1 MNPGL
6 IYVIGTLCTW
16 GGWILVGLAVW
27 CLAKFLFGGSGVSKA
42 EMQRGMI
49 MNGLFGGAL
58 LVISLFWKL
67 DLGRDR
73 TEGLQFPVAW
83 VLMPWSGWLV
93 LVAIGYAITRAIQG
107 FTGISVAER
116 QARWQ
121 AFGIWVGV
129 AFVGYLL
136 FKRTG
141 EEPTYFRGVIPLS
154 MTFVITAV
162 GFAVAA
168 MALMALASRSLA
180 TRGVA
185 KVVITQAAL
194 IIGSIVFGIPFAW
207 LLVSSFKEDK
217 DIAQADGLRWVPL
230 ITQQAKYWDKEDP
243 IFITQYKGEEV
254 QGAIIGVKP
263 NGDVMLDINKP
274 MSLRGITAEVP
285 RSSLKETQRDVPMVT
300 GTIQGT
306 KVSGIVIKELED
318 GKRRTLIQSDGPL
331 KGKTVD
337 ATAAEVQDVRIPGLR
352 WQNYPDALDFLPPD
366 TAKGLVYLKNTL
378 ILVTLTVLGT
388 LVSCTIVAYAF
399 ARLQFFGSKFLFSV
413 MLSSMML
420 PGAVTMLPSFLIFTN
435 LGWVDTLYPLWVP
448 AFFGGAFNVF
458 LLRQFFSQ
466 IPMELEDAAKVDGCT
481 YFVTLFKIM
490 VPQIKPALAAIAV
503 MTILGTWNNFMG
515 PLIFINSPE
524 MMPIAYGLQLYNSMR
539 GGEPGLLMAA
549 TTMSVVPI
557 VLLFFFAQ
565 KYLIEG
571 VTLSGLGGR

>member
-243 IFITQYKGEEV
+243 IFIAQYKGEEV

>member
-306 KVSGIVIKELED
+306 KVSGIVVKELED

>member
-107 FTGISVAER
+107 FTGISAAER

>member
-185 KVVITQAAL
+185 KVVITPTAL

>member
-306 KVSGIVIKELED
+306 KVSGIVIKELEE

>member
-6 IYVIGTLCTW
+6 IYVIGTICTW
-16 GGWILVGLAVW
+16 GGWILVALAAS
-27 CLAKFLFGGSGVSKA
+27 CLARYLFGGAGVSKSD
-42 EMQRGMI
+42 MQRGMVI
-49 MNGLFGGAL
+49 NGLIGGAL
-58 LVISLFWKL
+58 LIISLFWKI
-67 DLGRDR
+67 DLGRER
-73 TEGLQFPVAW
+73 TEGIQFPVAW

-93 LVAIGYAITRAIQG
+93 LVAIAYALTRAIQG
-107 FTGISVAER
+107 FTGISAQER
-116 QARWQ
+116 QAKWR

-129 AFVGYLL
+129 AAVGVFL
-136 FKRTG
+136 FKQTG
-141 EEPTYFRGVIPLS
+141 ESPTYFRGVIPMS
-154 MTFVITAV
+154 MTFVITV
-162 GFAVAA
+162 IGFGIAT
-168 MALMALASRSLA
+168 MALMAFASRSLA
-180 TRGVA
+180 TRGAA
-185 KVVITQAAL
+185 KVVITQVAL
-194 IIGSIVFGIPFAW
+194 VIGSIVFGIPFAW

-243 IFITQYKGEEV
+243 VYVTKYKDEEV
-254 QGAIIGVKP
+254 QGAIIGVKS
-263 NGDVMLDINKP
+263 NGDVTLDINKP
-274 MSLRGITAEVP
+274 MSLRGITVDVP
-285 RSSLKETQRDVPMVT
+285 KSSLTETQRDVPMVT

-318 GKRRTLIQSDGPL
+318 GKRRTLVQSAGPL
-331 KGKTVD
+331 KDKVID
-337 ATAAEVQDVRIPGLR
+337 ATAAEVQDVRVPGMR

-388 LVSCTIVAYAF
+388 LISCTIVAYAF
-399 ARLQFFGSKFLFSV
+399 ARLQFFGNKFLFSV

-420 PGAVTMLPSFLIFTN
+420 PGAVTMLPSFLIFSN

-481 YFVTLFKIM
+481 YLVTLTKIM

>member
-1 MNPGL
+1 
-6 IYVIGTLCTW
+6 
-16 GGWILVGLAVW
+16 
-27 CLAKFLFGGSGVSKA
+27 
-42 EMQRGMI
+42 
-49 MNGLFGGAL
+49 
-58 LVISLFWKL
+58 
-67 DLGRDR
+67 
-73 TEGLQFPVAW
+73 
-83 VLMPWSGWLV
+83 MPWSGWLV
-93 LVAIGYAITRAIQG
+93 LVAIAYALTRAIQG
-107 FTGISVAER
+107 FTGISVQER
-116 QARWQ
+116 QAKWR

-129 AFVGYLL
+129 AAVGVYL
-136 FKRTG
+136 FKQTG
-141 EEPTYFRGVIPLS
+141 ESPTYFRGVIPMS
-154 MTFVITAV
+154 MTFVITV
-162 GFAVAA
+162 IGFGIAT
-168 MALMALASRSLA
+168 MALMAFASRSLA
-180 TRGVA
+180 TRGAA
-185 KVVITQAAL
+185 KVVITQVAL
-194 IIGSIVFGIPFAW
+194 VIGSIVFGIPFAW

-243 IFITQYKGEEV
+243 IYVTKYKDEEV
-254 QGAIIGVKP
+254 QGAIIGVKS
-263 NGDVMLDINKP
+263 NGDVTLDINKP
-274 MSLRGITAEVP
+274 MSLRGITVDVP
-285 RSSLKETQRDVPMVT
+285 KSSLTETQRDVPMVT

-318 GKRRTLIQSDGPL
+318 GKRRTLVQSAGPL
-331 KGKTVD
+331 KDKVID
-337 ATAAEVQDVRIPGLR
+337 ATAAEVQDVRIPGMR

-388 LVSCTIVAYAF
+388 LISCTIVAYAF
-399 ARLQFFGSKFLFSV
+399 ARLQFFGNKFLFSV

-420 PGAVTMLPSFLIFTN
+420 PGAVTMLPSFLIFSN

-481 YFVTLFKIM
+481 YIVTLTKIM

-549 TTMSVVPI
+549 TTMSVIPI